1 MRQPVSVLDIGSSK
15 VVCLAGVLRSDD
27 ALEIVGFGQAQY
39 EGFRK
44 GTFLNPISLE
54 KAITE
59 AVEEASAEA
68 GKKIRTVY
76 CSVPASFTDVA
87 CNSATVKTAEEN
99 IVTANDERM
108 AMEFARDFYV
118 PERMQIIHHL
128 TRYYELDGA
137 RRVVDPINLKA
148 KTIEG
153 NFSFVMA
160 QKQYVAFMTKTLNKL
175 DLEIESFISES
186 AAESLYITD
195 PQQRDNMMCIVDVGY
210 YCTSIDIVEGDAVIA
225 HWVLDVGGA
234 HIITDLIYGAELSKN
249 EAEQLK
255 KRYVFGLSVDSESFE
270 SVRTVDGRQ
279 KFVPREIVQT
289 IIESRV
295 YEIAEM
301 VKETLDS
308 LRVPLTTKSKVF
320 LTGGG
325 IAMMRGVRELF
336 ESVLE
341 LPVDMS
347 KKYTPKINTP
357 NYLSS
362 LGLLDFA
369 FNVDDED
376 KTEGAK
382 TSKKKTSI
390 LDKIFNKVRR

>member
-15 VVCLAGVLRSDD
+15 VVCLAGVLRSDN

-54 KAITE
+54 KAITD
-59 AVEEASAEA
+59 AVEAASTEA
-68 GKKIRTVY
+68 GKKIRSVY

-87 CNSATVKTAEEN
+87 CNSATVKTAEDN

-108 AMEFARDFYV
+108 AMELARDFYV
-118 PERMQIIHHL
+118 SERMQIIHHL
-128 TRYYELDGA
+128 TRFYEIDGG

-153 NFSFVMA
+153 KFSFVMA
-160 QKQYVAFMTKTLNKL
+160 QKQYIAFMTKTLNKL

-186 AAESLYITD
+186 AAESLYVTD

-210 YCTSIDIVEGDAVIA
+210 YCTSIDIVEGDAIIA
-225 HWVLDVGGA
+225 HWVLNVGGA
-234 HIITDLIYGAELSKN
+234 HIVNDLIYGAELSKN

-255 KRYVFGLSVDSESFE
+255 KRYVFGLNVDSESFE
-270 SVRTVDGRQ
+270 PVRTVDGRQ
-279 KFVPREIVQT
+279 KLVPREIVQT

-308 LRVPLTTKSKVF
+308 LRIPLTAKSKVF

-336 ESVLE
+336 ESVLGM
-341 LPVDMS
+341 PVDMS

-376 KTEGAK
+376 RTESAK
-382 TSKKKTSI
+382 TSKKTSI
-390 LDKIFNKVRR
+390 FDKIFKMGRR

>member
-15 VVCLAGVLRSDD
+15 VVCLAGVLRGAD

-39 EGFRK
+39 EGFHK
-44 GTFLNPISLE
+44 GTFLNPLSLE
-54 KAITE
+54 KAIMD
-59 AVEEASAEA
+59 AVEDASKEA
-68 GKKIRTVY
+68 GKKIKSVY
-76 CSVPASFTDVA
+76 CSVPGAFIDVA
-87 CNSATVKTAEEN
+87 CNSAIVKTGENN
-99 IVTANDERM
+99 IVTAEDERM
-108 AMEFARDFYV
+108 TMELARDFYV

-128 TRYYELDGA
+128 TRYYELDGS
-137 RRVVDPINLKA
+137 RRVMDPINMRAKA
-148 KTIEG
+148 IEG

-160 QKQYVAFMTKTLNKL
+160 QKQYIAFMTKTLDKL
-175 DLEIESFISES
+175 DLAIESFISES
-186 AAESLYITD
+186 AAESLYVTD

-210 YCTSIDIVEGDAVIA
+210 YCTSIDIVEGDAIIA

-234 HIITDLIYGAELSKN
+234 HVINDLIYGAELTKN

-255 KRYVFGLSVDSESFE
+255 KRYVFGLNVDPESFE
-270 SVRTVDGRQ
+270 TVRTVDGRQ

-308 LRVPLTTKSKVF
+308 LRIPLTAKSKIF

-325 IAMMRGVRELF
+325 IAMMRGARDLF
-336 ESVLE
+336 ETVVG
-341 LPVDMS
+341 LPVETS
-347 KKYTPKINTP
+347 KKYTPKINSP

-376 KTEGAK
+376 KPEGNKAN
-382 TSKKKTSI
+382 KKTSI
-390 LDKIFNKVRR
+390 FDKIFNKVRR